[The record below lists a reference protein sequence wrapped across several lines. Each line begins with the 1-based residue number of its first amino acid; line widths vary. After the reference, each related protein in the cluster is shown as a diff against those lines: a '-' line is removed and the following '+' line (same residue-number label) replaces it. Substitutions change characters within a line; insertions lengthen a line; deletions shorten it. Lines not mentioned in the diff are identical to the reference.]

1 MEEERLHLGR
11 SAWQTPAQ
19 GAGLEWLETNG
30 LGGWAFGTV
39 PNLNT
44 RFYHGVLAPSLRPP
58 TERIVLLA
66 KVDEQVVLDGQA
78 HPLYSN
84 AWEGGKTEAG
94 GLTYLHS
101 FALDPFPTW
110 TFMIGDTL
118 IRKRLFMR
126 HGSNTTV
133 IRYHVRRGA
142 GRGPVELK
150 LFPLVTCRTIH
161 GVLRQNDWPFS
172 QELLRSGSVSVE
184 PYVGAPRLHMAV
196 DGGSYAMGGEWVV
209 GLHYPYEVLRGEHTR
224 EDLYLPGSFTWRCQG
239 DGELTF
245 VASTDPVGLIDGESW
260 EDGER
265 RRRQALVSQA
275 VARDRFTAALVQ
287 AADQFIVHRESTGTS
302 TVIAGY
308 PWFTDWGRDTMI
320 ALHGLTLSTRR
331 YHLARQLLHTFAAYE
346 RDGLIPNCF
355 PEEGAEPL
363 YNTADAS
370 LWFSEAVWQYLRY
383 TGDDRFVRD
392 ELYPVL
398 LRIAEAHV
406 KGTRFDIRVTADGL
420 LRCGNPGVQVT
431 WMDAKVENWVVTPR
445 DGRPVEI
452 QALWYNALC
461 VLAELSRRYDRQEEA
476 RRWGV
481 MADQVAERF
490 GQAFWNE
497 AEGCCYDLLAD
508 DGCPDPSIRPNQLF
522 TMTLA
527 HPLIGGERARSTV
540 DVLFRELWTP
550 YGLRSLSP
558 RDPAY
563 KGFYEGNRRE
573 RDGAY
578 HQGTVWGWLAAPFLR
593 AYLHAYGRS
602 PERIAHVRQLLEP
615 LRAHLQEFGLGS
627 IAENFD
633 GDPPHRARAC
643 VAQAWSV
650 AETLSLWRDLHRTF
664 HPL

>member
-1 MEEERLHLGR
+1 MEDERLLLGR
-11 SAWQTPAQ
+11 SAWQTPDQ
-19 GAGLEWLETNG
+19 GAALEWLETNG

-44 RFYHGVLAPSLRPP
+44 RYYHAVLAPALRPP
-58 TERIVLLA
+58 TERIVLLGKA
-66 KVDEQVVLDGQA
+66 DEQAVVDGVPHA
-78 HPLYSN
+78 LSCN
-84 AWEGGKTEAG
+84 AWGSGQTEAE
-94 GLTYLHS
+94 GLLHLHS

-110 TFMIGDTL
+110 TYMIGDTL

-133 IRYHVRRGA
+133 IRYQIRRGA
-142 GRGPVELK
+142 GRGTVALK

-161 GVLRQNDWPFS
+161 GVLRQNDWPFA

-196 DGGSYAMGGEWVV
+196 DGGSYEMGGEWVND
-209 GLHYPYEVLRGEHTR
+209 LHFPYEVLRGEHTR
-224 EDLYLPGSFTWRCQG
+224 EDLYLPGAFTWTCEG

-245 VASTDPVGLIDGESW
+245 AASTEPIGLIDGEGW
-260 EDGER
+260 EEAER
-265 RRRQALVSQA
+265 KRRRQLVEQA
-275 VARDRFTAALVQ
+275 VARDPFIRALVL
-287 AADQFIVHRESTGTS
+287 AADQFIVQRESTGTS

-320 ALHGLTLSTRR
+320 ALHGLTLSTHR

-370 LWFSEAVWQYLRY
+370 LWFFEAAWQYRRY

-406 KGTRFDIRVTADGL
+406 QGTRFDIRVTEDGL

-431 WMDAKVENWVVTPR
+431 WMDAKVGDWVVTPR
-445 DGRPVEI
+445 DGKPVEI

-461 VLAELSRRYDRQEEA
+461 VLAELSRRYDRSEEA
-476 RRWGV
+476 RRWGG

-490 GQAFWNE
+490 AAAFWNE
-497 AEGCCYDLLAD
+497 AEGCCYDLLTD
-508 DGCPDPSIRPNQLF
+508 DGRPDPAIRPNQLF
-522 TMTLA
+522 AMTLA
-527 HPLIGGERARSTV
+527 HPLLGGERARATV

-563 KGFYEGNRRE
+563 QGVYVGSRRE

-578 HQGTVWGWLAAPFLR
+578 HQGTVWGWLAGPCLR

-602 PERIAHVRQLLEP
+602 PERIAHARHLLVP
-615 LRAHLQEFGLGS
+615 LRTHLQAFGLGS

-633 GDPPHRARAC
+633 GAPPHLPRAC

-650 AETLSLWRDLHRTF
+650 AETLRLWKDLSR
-664 HPL
+664 